1 MLHSQTLA
9 NPFEGHNAHFLRID
23 DVNQALIELETQ
35 EETAGDTSG
44 VSSMPVTHAIPMH
57 RASWG
62 SLLCFDRLAAHSLKT
77 GEASSAQRSP

>member
-1 MLHSQTLA
+1 MLYSPALA

-44 VSSMPVTHAIPMH
+44 
-57 RASWG
+57 ASLVYAG
-62 SLLCFDRLAAHSLKT
+62 YPYDPYA
-77 GEASSAQRSP
+77 